1 VLALLLAALGFER
14 VQSLREPQT
23 AWADAAAKIDLKAAA
38 NAVGRWR
45 PFLNMGSAQLERDE
59 NQEALRLFSLA
70 AQLGEPLGSARF
82 NMAMAYTQ
90 LKQPAQAL
98 AQLQQAEA
106 MGFQGGALYFQRG
119 ELQYAQGQF
128 AAAMQSYTQALDKP
142 QPASEQ
148 ELSRRR
154 HAEAAVAARIR
165 PRHRRLPGA
174 AAAKARQH
182 PQPGRPGHGL
192 YRQER
197 GPQGHRDPEPADRQA
212 PHRPGLLRA
221 RPGPALPGTEYRL
234 DIALRAEPQP
244 DLPGPEGRVG
254 AGKTPPKK

>member
-1 VLALLLAALGFER
+1 
-14 VQSLREPQT
+14 
-23 AWADAAAKIDLKAAA
+23 
-38 NAVGRWR
+38 
-45 PFLNMGSAQLERDE
+45 
-59 NQEALRLFSLA
+59 
-70 AQLGEPLGSARF
+70 
-82 NMAMAYTQ
+82 MAMAYTQ

-165 PRHRRLPGA
+165 PRHRRLPGLLQQKPDSIRNLVGLA
-174 AAAKARQH
+174 MAYIGKNEAPKAIEILNPLIDKRPTAQAFYVRALAQH
-182 PQPGRPGHGL
+182 YLGQNTKKTSTSPC
-192 YRQER
+192 
-197 GPQGHRDPEPADRQA
+197 A
-212 PHRPGLLRA
+212 PSRA
-221 RPGPALPGTEYRL
+221 TRSTTWP
-234 DIALRAEPQP
+234 
-244 DLPGPEGRVG
+244 
-254 AGKTPPKK
+254 